1 MTQLQSEGHVLVN
14 GHVGVQ
20 SVVLENHG
28 DIAVL
33 GGNVVDQTVADVQF
47 AFGDLFQTGDH
58 AERRGLA
65 AAGRADENDEFL
77 ILDVQAELL
86 HCHDTLV
93 GNLQVHLLL
102 GGLLALLLFLLFL
115 LLCVVAV
122 EGVDLLYVLQGYTCH
137 TVSTPNAPTIFAC
150 VLTDRKAIFREHYDR
165 SPHCR
170 TVRQTGLSSFIL
182 AVFCLLCGVDRI
194 HLDK

>member
-1 MTQLQSEGHVLVN
+1 MTQLQGEGHVLVN

-58 AERRGLA
+58 TQGGGLTT
-65 AAGRADENDEFL
+65 AGGADQNDEFL
-77 ILDVQAELL
+77 VLDVQAELL

-93 GNLQVHLLL
+93 GDLQVRLLL
-102 GGLLALLLFLLFL
+102 GGLLALLLFL

>member
-1 MTQLQSEGHVLVN
+1 MTQLQSKGHVLVN

-28 DIAVL
+28 DVAIL
-33 GGNVVDQTVADVQF
+33 GCNVVDQAVADVQL

-58 AERRGLA
+58 TKRGGLTT
-65 AAGRADENDEFL
+65 AGGTDQDDEFL
-77 ILDVQAELL
+77 VLDVHAELL
-86 HCHDTLV
+86 HSHDTLV
-93 GNLQVHLLL
+93 GDLKVHLLL
-102 GGLLALLLFLLFL
+102 GSLLALLLFL

-150 VLTDRKAIFREHYDR
+150 VLADRKAIFREHYDR

-182 AVFCLLCGVDRI
+182 AVFCLLCGVGRI